1 MQESPHGNLRKRR
14 HVTVVIKFID
24 KMKTRLFTL
33 ILLFFLN
40 FTFAI
45 TSSVYDAD
53 QSRITSSQSITSN
66 NGTLYVI
73 SCNNPINENQTKQ
86 KVILTEYNSEL
97 RNTNVT
103 HIRIPSEYI
112 DKNFSVSFLKY
123 IKNGIFCF
131 LIKNSNNK
139 ESYVATYSVNTSKL
153 SIISLKYNEN
163 TKIDP
168 DGIAV
173 CDEKI
178 LVYGNLKSYYSM
190 SQFSLDGKLL
200 KQTIFRPKQDEIF
213 LRPYLE
219 IISSEN
225 IIVALPIIT
234 ESKLETLVIKYSGN
248 LQKQKEQIINGMV
261 AGITYLKA
269 ESNILLITNS
279 AREIGKMSLNSIY
292 LDKEFNKLKEIKLTS
307 NLKGRS
313 HDIGLLSSE
322 NDLYLSYLSGPKLNL
337 IIMNIKTCGLQKETY
352 DLDGIADSINGT
364 CMLNGYPVFLL
375 NFEIF
380 ASKFDKYINDYY
392 IIKPL

>member
-1 MQESPHGNLRKRR
+1 M
-14 HVTVVIKFID
+14 
-24 KMKTRLFTL
+24 
-33 ILLFFLN
+33 
-40 FTFAI
+40 
-45 TSSVYDAD
+45 
-53 QSRITSSQSITSN
+53 
-66 NGTLYVI
+66 
-73 SCNNPINENQTKQ
+73 
-86 KVILTEYNSEL
+86 
-97 RNTNVT
+97 
-103 HIRIPSEYI
+103 
-112 DKNFSVSFLKY
+112 
-123 IKNGIFCF
+123 
-131 LIKNSNNK
+131 IKNSNNK

-352 DLDGIADSINGT
+352 DLLSYNPTGVAVLPRAFF
-364 CMLNGYPVFLL
+364 C
-375 NFEIF
+375 
-380 ASKFDKYINDYY
+380 A
-392 IIKPL
+392 